1 MVTLHIASTERFSG
15 KSALCIGLGRAF
27 QRRGHALGYLK
38 PVSTSDRVL
47 PERTYDEDADFMR
60 QTLGLSEPLEIL
72 APVTLTSLA
81 VEAILKGESPVDYHE
96 RLKAAYERV
105 ADGKDVLILE
115 GGGNLR
121 DGYLLGLSPPL
132 VSELFQARELVVVKY
147 QSDTQTV
154 DDALASHAILD
165 DSLLGV
171 VFNVVPRQRLPF
183 IEQVVQPF
191 LASRGVAV
199 LAALPRERVLSSV
212 SVGELVDGLASELLC
227 GEEYTDELV
236 EHLMVGAMNV
246 EAALRYFRRKPNKA
260 VITGGDRPDI
270 QLAALE
276 TSTKCLIL
284 TGNLEPNPIIL
295 GRAEEIGVPVLL
307 VKEDTLT
314 TVQNIES
321 FFGKTRFHQPKKIQC
336 FERLLAEHFDFAK
349 LDEALGL

>member
-15 KSALCIGLGRAF
+15 KSALCIGLGRSF
-27 QRRGHALGYLK
+27 QRRGYALGYLK

-47 PERTYDEDADFMR
+47 PERTSDEDANFMK
-60 QTLGLSEPLEIL
+60 QVFGLSEPLDVL
-72 APVTLTSLA
+72 APVTLTSFA
-81 VEAILKGESPVDYHE
+81 TEAILKGQSPVDYQQ
-96 RLKAAYERV
+96 RLKAAYDRV
-105 ADGKDVLILE
+105 IDGKDVLILE

-121 DGYLLGLSPPL
+121 EGYLLGLSPPL
-132 VSELFQARELVVVKY
+132 VSDLFNARELVVVKY
-147 QSDTQTV
+147 NSDTQIV
-154 DDALASHAILD
+154 DDALAAHAILD

-183 IEQVVQPF
+183 LKDVVRPF
-191 LASRGVAV
+191 LAARGVTV

-212 SVGELVDGLASELLC
+212 SVGELVEGLASELLC

-284 TGNLEPNPIIL
+284 TGNLEPSPIIL

-307 VKEDTLT
+307 VKDDTLT
-314 TVQNIES
+314 TVQTIES

-336 FERLLAEHFDFAK
+336 FERLLAEHFDFDK
-349 LDEALGL
+349 LHEALGL